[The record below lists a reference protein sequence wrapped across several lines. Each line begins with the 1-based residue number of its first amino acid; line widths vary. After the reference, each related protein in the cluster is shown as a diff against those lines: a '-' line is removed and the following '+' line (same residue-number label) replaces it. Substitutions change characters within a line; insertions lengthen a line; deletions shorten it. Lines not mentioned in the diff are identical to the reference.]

1 MKSAALRAR
10 ALERL
15 LPYAGIAGI
24 AVLALVLNLLAA
36 RHFTRWDLTAQKRYA
51 LSPATVETLR
61 GLDAPVEVWILLP
74 AGNPLRLGVK
84 QLLVSYA
91 AETSRLD
98 VHYLDPDRDPAGY
111 ADVRSRFHMD
121 RGRTKD
127 DAIVEDAV
135 IVVSTRA
142 APLDPVGERYWFITQ
157 DDLVQVVSAADARVK
172 PRAERALTGAI
183 RSVLGGKKSTLCFT
197 AGQGELSID
206 EPGDEG
212 VMFLRDILV
221 KDNFDVRAVDLSS
234 PSESGGLQG
243 CDVAIVAG
251 PRAAFG
257 TPAAERLRTYL
268 LAGGNALLGVSPLN
282 ADTDTGMANM
292 GLDRVLAPFGIG
304 LEDALVL
311 ETDPQRVFPDSR
323 GIRFLAEAKQHAVT
337 AALVP
342 GTSGRTPPQ
351 TIVHFTRAL
360 RATTTE
366 PGGTPEPLL
375 VTSPGAYGVTNVK
388 GAANWT
394 DVPAKRPSDLSGP
407 LVIAY
412 ASERAKVA
420 PDAAHGPRVVVVGTG
435 SAFIQTNWKLEGQA
449 RGMVLLVESAIAWL
463 SAKPQVLDVPDKE
476 DTTAGVRITQES
488 RRDILYYVLVYMP
501 LAAAALGIAV
511 FFRRRSTE
519 GAPLAKREPEPQ
531 TAASAC
537 KKKKKG

>member
-1 MKSAALRAR
+1 MKLDRV
-10 ALERL
+10 
-15 LPYAGIAGI
+15 LPYAGIAGL
-24 AVLALVLNLLAA
+24 AVLALVVNLLAA
-36 RHFTRWDLTAQKRYA
+36 RHFARWDLTAEKRYA

-61 GLDAPVEVWILLP
+61 DLDAPVEVWILLP

-84 QLLVSYA
+84 QLLISYA
-91 AETSRLD
+91 AETSKLD
-98 VHYLDPDRDPAGY
+98 VHYLDPDRDPVGY
-111 ADVRSRFHMD
+111 ADVRRRFKMD

-142 APLDPVGERYWFITQ
+142 AALDPAGERFWFISQ

-183 RSVLGGKKSTLCFT
+183 RNVLAGTKSTLCFT
-197 AGQGELSID
+197 GGQGELSID

-212 VMFLRDILV
+212 VMFLRDILA
-221 KDNFDVRAVDLSS
+221 KDNFDVRTVDLSS
-234 PSESGGLQG
+234 PSESVGLQG

-251 PRAAFG
+251 PRDAF
-257 TPAAERLRTYL
+257 TTQAAERLRTYL
-268 LAGGNALLGVSPLN
+268 LGGGNALLGMSPLN

-292 GLDRVLAPFGIG
+292 GLDRTLAPFGIA
-304 LEDALVL
+304 LEDALVI
-311 ETDPQRVFPDSR
+311 ETDPERVFPDSR
-323 GIRFLAEAKQHAVT
+323 GIRFLAEAKPHAVT

-342 GTSGRTPPQ
+342 SGSGRLPPQ

-360 RATTTE
+360 RATSVE
-366 PGGTPEPLL
+366 AGAVPEPLL
-375 VTSPGAYGVTNVK
+375 VTSSGAYAVTNVK
-388 GAANWT
+388 GAASWT
-394 DVPAKRPSDLSGP
+394 DVPAKGPSDLAGP

-412 ASERAKVA
+412 ASERAKVT

-463 SAKPQVLDVPDKE
+463 AAKPQILDVPDKA
-476 DTTAGVRITQES
+476 DTTAGVRITQDS
-488 RRDILYYVLVYMP
+488 RRDILYYVLIYMP

-519 GAPLAKREPEPQ
+519 GAPLAKVPTLPEGGTPS
-531 TAASAC
+531 TRSKN
-537 KKKKKG
+537 KKKKA